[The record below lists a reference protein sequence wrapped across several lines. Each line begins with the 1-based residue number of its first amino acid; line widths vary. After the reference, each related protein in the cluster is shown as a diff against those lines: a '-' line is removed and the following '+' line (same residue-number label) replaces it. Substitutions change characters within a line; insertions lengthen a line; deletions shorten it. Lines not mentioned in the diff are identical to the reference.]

1 MERSIDYPAWAREIQ
16 TLLPVCSHFLISGN
30 VRDYYFGP
38 PDSGGPLPLLV
49 ELPALV
55 DRALAARG
63 VRLVLSYE
71 VTVGTTVLG
80 VHGITDEDVERLAG
94 QPVERA
100 AGPGQLS
107 QLLSLVT
114 NLAQAEEPVGLV
126 IESASRLM
134 RTPGELSD
142 AEFNFFRGVDRV
154 CRTAALRRTTDG
166 RLVHSPVVWI
176 VDSDRDLPA
185 WFTLRNEALR
195 TIGVPMPH
203 SGEREQ
209 MATNLLPGL
218 ARSSG
223 FEGPLDRPIRVL
235 TEQTAGMG
243 LSAIKNIVRIARDQ
257 ALTPDRVDD
266 AARSYRVG
274 VLENPWQASFIASRL
289 RSELAVQPT
298 GEPGEAGQRARLE
311 ERVLGQTDAVRKSLD
326 ILARS
331 AAGLTAAQAG
341 PTAARPRGV
350 LFFAGPTG
358 VGKTELAKAIT
369 KLLFD
374 DERFYVRFDMSEFSA
389 EHSAD
394 RLIGAPPGYVGH
406 DAGGELTNA
415 IRERPFSVVLF
426 DEIEKAHERILDK
439 FLQVLDD
446 GRLTDGRGETVYF
459 TEAVIVFTSNLGIY
473 REVQDMSRGAAV
485 LRRELAISRDT
496 HPSAADRAEAIKQS
510 IRDHFTLRLG
520 RPELLNRIGDDNIV
534 VFDFIGPETAKRI
547 LDGMLV
553 NVGLRIEREYGFAL
567 NLTDDSVARLD
578 AVCLSDEVLAMGGR
592 GIGAKVETA
601 LINPVARLLML
612 TTTPPQAGV
621 SVPPI
626 ELTETNGTWTARWT

>member
-1 MERSIDYPAWAREIQ
+1 MTTPSAGFPAWAREIQ
-16 TLLPVCSHFLISGN
+16 TLLPASSHFLVSGN
-30 VRDYYFGP
+30 VCDYYFGP
-38 PDSGGPLPLLV
+38 PEGDDSQPLLV

-55 DRALAARG
+55 DRALADRG
-63 VRLVLSYE
+63 IRLVLSYE
-71 VTVGTTVLG
+71 PTAGTSILG
-80 VHGITDEDVERLAG
+80 AHGIDDAEVEQLIG
-94 QPVERA
+94 QPVDQC
-100 AGPGQLS
+100 AGPGQLT
-107 QLLSLVT
+107 QLLTLIAT
-114 NLAQAEEPVGLV
+114 LAQAQEAVGLV
-126 IESASRLM
+126 IESASRLK
-134 RTPGELSD
+134 RSPGDLSD
-142 AEFNFFRGVDRV
+142 AEFSFFRGVDRA
-154 CRTAALRRTTDG
+154 CRKAALRPTGDG
-166 RLVHSPVVWI
+166 RLVHSPVIWI
-176 VDSDRDLPA
+176 VDSDRDLPS

-195 TIGVPMPH
+195 SISVPMPH
-203 SGEREQ
+203 SDEREQ

-218 ARSSG
+218 AQSTG
-223 FEGPLDRPIRVL
+223 FDGPLERPVRVL

-243 LSAIKNIVRIARDQ
+243 LSAIKNVVRIARDQ
-257 ALTPDRVDD
+257 ALAPDRVDD

-274 VLENPWQASFIASRL
+274 VVENPWQAKFIASRL
-289 RSELAVQPT
+289 REELGGHPADVA
-298 GEPGEAGQRARLE
+298 AGARGRQHLE
-311 ERVLGQTDAVRKSLD
+311 DRVLGQPDAVRKALD

-415 IRERPFSVVLF
+415 MRERPFSVVLF

-473 REVQDMSRGAAV
+473 REVEDVSSGVAV
-485 LRRELAISRDT
+485 PRRELAISRDS
-496 HPSAADRAEAIKQS
+496 HPTRIDRAEAIKQA

-534 VFDFIGPETAKRI
+534 VFDFIDEETAARI
-547 LDGMLV
+547 LDGMLA
-553 NVGLRIEREYGFAL
+553 NVGVRLEREHNFAL
-567 NLTDDSVARLD
+567 HLTDESLTLLRRA
-578 AVCLSDEVLAMGGR
+578 CLSDQVLAMGGR
-592 GIGAKVETA
+592 GIGSKIEAA
-601 LINPVARLLML
+601 LINPVARLLTMKPPP
-612 TTTPPQAGV
+612 TDSTPT
-621 SVPPI
+621 PI
-626 ELTETNGTWTARWT
+626 ELTDADNTWTARWT

>member
-1 MERSIDYPAWAREIQ
+1 MSASTLFPAWAREIQ
-16 TLLPVCSHFLISGN
+16 TLLPACAHFLVSGN
-30 VRDYYFGP
+30 VGDYYFGP
-38 PDSGGPLPLLV
+38 GEEDGSPPLLV

-55 DRALAARG
+55 DHALAERG
-63 VRLVLSYE
+63 IRLVLSYE
-71 VTVGTTVLG
+71 PTTGTRILG
-80 VHGITDEDVERLAG
+80 AHGIDDGQAEGLAG
-94 QPVERA
+94 QPIDQAAA
-100 AGPGQLS
+100 AGQLG
-107 QLLSLVT
+107 QLLSLMT
-114 NLAQAEEPVGLV
+114 NLAQAAEPVGLV
-126 IESASRLM
+126 IESASRL
-134 RTPGELSD
+134 TKSPGEMSD
-142 AEFNFFRGVDRV
+142 AEFAFFRGVDRV
-154 CRTAALRRTTDG
+154 CRTAALRPTNDG
-166 RLVHSPVVWI
+166 RLVHSPVIWI
-176 VDSDRDLPA
+176 VDSDRDLPS

-195 TIGVPMPH
+195 SISVPMPH

-218 ARSSG
+218 AQSTG
-223 FEGPLDRPIRVL
+223 FDGPLDRPVRVL
-235 TEQTAGMG
+235 TDQTAGMG
-243 LSAIKNIVRIARDQ
+243 LAAIKNIVRIARDQ
-257 ALTPDRVDD
+257 GLAPDRVDD

-274 VLENPWQASFIASRL
+274 VVENPWQAEFIAARL
-289 RSELAVQPT
+289 RDELGGTAPDGRT
-298 GEPGEAGQRARLE
+298 TAGDRQLLE
-311 ERVLGQTDAVRKSLD
+311 QRVLGQPDAVRKALD

-473 REVQDMSRGAAV
+473 REVQDISSGIAV
-485 LRRELAISRDT
+485 ARRELAISRDT
-496 HPSAADRAEAIKQS
+496 HPTRTERAGAIKQA

-534 VFDFIGPETAKRI
+534 VFDFIDEETAGRI
-547 LDGMLV
+547 LDGMLQ
-553 NVGLRIEREYGFAL
+553 NVGLRLEREHAFGLA
-567 NLTDDSVARLD
+567 LTDKALGLLRR
-578 AVCLSDEVLAMGGR
+578 ACLSEEVLAMGGR
-592 GIGAKVETA
+592 GIGSKLETT
-601 LINPVARLLML
+601 LINPVARLLTTSPRRL
-612 TTTPPQAGV
+612 T
-621 SVPPI
+621 SDHSLI
-626 ELTETNGTWTARWT
+626 ELTEVDGKWAATWS

>member
-1 MERSIDYPAWAREIQ
+1 MASAIGYPAWAREIQ
-16 TLLPVCSHFLISGN
+16 TLLPACSHFLVSGN

-38 PDSGGPLPLLV
+38 PESDGAPPLLV

-55 DRALAARG
+55 ERALSVRG
-63 VRLVLSYE
+63 IRLVLSYE
-71 VTVGTTVLG
+71 PTVGTTVLG
-80 VHGITDEDVERLAG
+80 AHDISDEDVERLVG
-94 QPVERA
+94 QPIERA
-100 AGPGQLS
+100 AGPGQLA
-107 QLLSLVT
+107 QLLSLMT
-114 NLAQAEEPVGLV
+114 SLAQADEPIGLV

-134 RTPGELSD
+134 RTSGELSE

-154 CRTAALRRTTDG
+154 CRTAALRPTVDG

-176 VDSDRDLPA
+176 VDSDRDLPS

-195 TIGVPMPH
+195 SISVPMPH

-223 FEGPLDRPIRVL
+223 YEGSLDRPIRVL

-243 LSAIKNIVRIARDQ
+243 LFAIKNIVRIARDQ
-257 ALTPDRVDD
+257 ALAPDRVDD

-274 VLENPWQASFIASRL
+274 VAENPWQATFIASRL
-289 RSELAVQPT
+289 REELADQPSSDPR
-298 GEPGEAGQRARLE
+298 GAGQRTRLG
-311 ERVLGQTDAVRKSLD
+311 ERVLGQADAVSKSLD

-473 REVQDMSRGAAV
+473 REVQDVSSGVAV
-485 LRRELAISRDT
+485 TRRELAISRDT
-496 HPSAADRAEAIKQS
+496 HPSAAERAAAIKQS

-534 VFDFIGPETAKRI
+534 VFDFIAPETAKRI

-553 NVGLRIEREYGFAL
+553 NVGLRLEREHGFAL
-567 NLTDDSVARLD
+567 DLTEDSVARLD
-578 AVCLSDEVLAMGGR
+578 AACLSDEVLAMGGR

-601 LINPVARLLML
+601 LINPVARLL
-612 TTTPPQAGV
+612 TTTPPEAGV
-621 SVPPI
+621 PVPPI
-626 ELTETNGTWTARWT
+626 ELTETNDVWTARWM

>member
-1 MERSIDYPAWAREIQ
+1 MSAFAPFPAWAREIQ
-16 TLLPVCSHFLISGN
+16 TLLPASPHFLVSGN

-38 PDSGGPLPLLV
+38 GEEDGAPPLLV

-55 DRALAARG
+55 DRALAERG
-63 VRLVLSYE
+63 IRLVLSYE
-71 VTVGTTVLG
+71 PTIGTSILG
-80 VHGITDEDVERLAG
+80 THGIDTAEAEGLVGGPIDQAAAAG
-94 QPVERA
+94 QL
-100 AGPGQLS
+100 G
-107 QLLSLVT
+107 QLLSLMT
-114 NLAQAEEPVGLV
+114 NLAQAAEPVGLV

-134 RTPGELSD
+134 KSPGEMSEG
-142 AEFNFFRGVDRV
+142 EFAFFRGVDRV
-154 CRTAALRRTTDG
+154 CRTAALRPTNDG
-166 RLVHSPVVWI
+166 RLVHSPVIWI
-176 VDSDRDLPA
+176 VDSDRDLPS

-195 TIGVPMPH
+195 SISVPMPH

-218 ARSSG
+218 ARSAD
-223 FEGPLDRPIRVL
+223 FDGPLDRPVRVL

-243 LSAIKNIVRIARDQ
+243 LAAIRNIVRIARDQ
-257 ALTPDRVDD
+257 GLAPDRVDD

-274 VLENPWQASFIASRL
+274 VVENPWQAEFIASRL
-289 RSELAVQPT
+289 RDELGAT
-298 GEPGEAGQRARLE
+298 ASDDRAAGGGRQHLE
-311 ERVLGQTDAVRKSLD
+311 DRVLGQPDAVRKALD

-369 KLLFD
+369 RLLFD

-415 IRERPFSVVLF
+415 MRERPFSVVLF

-473 REVQDMSRGAAV
+473 REVQDVSSGVAV
-485 LRRELAISRDT
+485 ARRELAISRDT
-496 HPSAADRAEAIKQS
+496 HPTRVERAEAIKQA

-534 VFDFIGPETAKRI
+534 VFEFIDEETAERI
-547 LDGMLV
+547 LDGMLQ
-553 NVGLRIEREYGFAL
+553 NVGLRLEREHGFGLA
-567 NLTDDSVARLD
+567 LTDKSRGLLRQA
-578 AVCLSDEVLAMGGR
+578 CLSEEVLAMGGR
-592 GIGAKVETA
+592 GIGSKLETA
-601 LINPVARLLML
+601 LINPVARLLTMSPR
-612 TTTPPQAGV
+612 PPSSEPAL
-621 SVPPI
+621 I
-626 ELTETNGTWTARWT
+626 ELSEEESRWSAAWS

>member
-1 MERSIDYPAWAREIQ
+1 MSSAIGFPGWAREIQ
-16 TLLPVCSHFLISGN
+16 TLLPACSHFLVSGN
-30 VRDYYFGP
+30 VRDLCFGP
-38 PDSGGPLPLLV
+38 PDGDHEPASLV

-55 DRALAARG
+55 ERALSARG
-63 VRLVLSYE
+63 IRLVLSYDP
-71 VTVGTTVLG
+71 TVGTTVLG
-80 VHGITDEDVERLAG
+80 GHDISDEDMERLVG
-94 QPVERA
+94 QPIERA
-100 AGPGQLS
+100 AGPGQLAE
-107 QLLSLVT
+107 LLSLMT
-114 NLAQAEEPVGLV
+114 SLAQAEEPVGLV

-134 RTPGELSD
+134 RTTDELSD
-142 AEFNFFRGVDRV
+142 AEFKFFRGVDRV
-154 CRTAALRRTTDG
+154 CRTAVLRPTVDG
-166 RLVHSPVVWI
+166 RLVHSPVVWV
-176 VDSDRDLPA
+176 VDSDRDLPS
-185 WFTLRNEALR
+185 WFTVRNEALR
-195 TIGVPMPH
+195 SISVPMPH

-209 MATNLLPGL
+209 MATNLLSGL
-218 ARSSG
+218 ALSSG
-223 FEGPLDRPIRVL
+223 YEGSLDRPIRVL

-243 LSAIKNIVRIARDQ
+243 LSAIKNIVRIARDR
-257 ALTPDRVDD
+257 ALAPDRVDD

-274 VLENPWQASFIASRL
+274 VIENPWQATFIAARL
-289 RSELAVQPT
+289 RQELAEQPSNAPQ
-298 GEPGEAGQRARLE
+298 GDGQRARLE
-311 ERVLGQTDAVRKSLD
+311 DRVLGQAAAVRKSLD

-394 RLIGAPPGYVGH
+394 RLIGSPPGYVGH

-439 FLQVLDD
+439 FLQVLDE

-473 REVQDMSRGAAV
+473 REVQDVSSGVAMT
-485 LRRELAISRDT
+485 RRELAISRDT
-496 HPSAADRAEAIKQS
+496 HPSAAERAAAIKQS

-534 VFDFIGPETAKRI
+534 VFDFIAPETARRI

-553 NVGLRIEREYGFAL
+553 NVGLRLEREHGFAL
-567 NLTDDSVARLD
+567 DLTDDSVARLD
-578 AVCLSDEVLAMGGR
+578 AACLSDEVLAMGGR

-601 LINPVARLLML
+601 LINPVARLL
-612 TTTPPQAGV
+612 TTTPPEASV
-621 SVPPI
+621 PVPPI
-626 ELTETNGTWTARWT
+626 ELAETNDVWTARWM